1 MLLCQAIWIFV
12 LTLAIG
18 AEHRMTKDWFHKHMN
33 FTSALYMNI
42 VRQLQHTR
50 DKHLLSMHP
59 SQWISLKLGK
69 TNVLRKWFPVLC
81 FSEHS
86 VEMWSLYRTRD
97 GSDLDLFL
105 LAHLRDTVKD
115 LAENILLRKETWG

>member
-1 MLLCQAIWIFV
+1 MLLYQAIWIFV

-18 AEHRMTKDWFHKHMN
+18 AERRMTKDWFQKHMN

-69 TNVLRKWFPVLC
+69 TNVLRKWFPMLC
-81 FSEHS
+81 FSEPS
-86 VEMWSLYRTRD
+86 VELWSLYRTRD

-115 LAENILLRKETWG
+115 LAEDILLRKETWG